1 MTRLIPHT
9 ARGPLK
15 VLKAD
20 LAPGDAVYLCRC
32 GLTANPNG
40 FCDGSHKATKDE
52 QPGNVY
58 LYERRD
64 GQLVRTAAPF
74 VPAPGPTAPAT
85 PTGEVSA

>member
-20 LAPGDAVYLCRC
+20 LAQGDAVYLCRC

-52 QPGNVY
+52 QPGHVY

-74 VPAPGPTAPAT
+74 VPAPSESAKEVPA
-85 PTGEVSA
+85 

>member
-20 LAPGDAVYLCRC
+20 LPPGDAVFLCRC

-40 FCDGSHKATKDE
+40 LCDGSHKATKDE

-74 VPAPGPTAPAT
+74 VPAPAAPA
-85 PTGEVSA
+85 PSDSKEVPA

>member
-32 GLTANPNG
+32 GLTSNANG

-52 QPGNVY
+52 QPGHVY

-74 VPAPGPTAPAT
+74 PPLPTAPT
-85 PTGEVSA
+85 TSETRSEVSA